1 MEGVELRCTVAV
13 EQPLPGGQALRRR
26 VMRGALV
33 LLGRN
38 ELRQPVLRVV
48 GGSGGA
54 AAVLS
59 FPLSGDSVRLFTRF
73 AGEGRAAVRVGPDG
87 AQVLLSDCPR
97 DALRLFLR
105 LLRLKVLAGTRGAPR
120 VPRLLDRPPPAF
132 AVISPLQERDLLRAP
147 GRLRSGEAREE
158 RPAEVSP
165 GTRRGG
171 SGYRTCRH
179 SAPPSV
185 PQVPRAERRPP
196 VRLSAEQEA
205 VLGAVRSGRSIF
217 FTGCAGERTGW
228 PSQGGGWST
237 GKVLGP
243 CC

>member
-1 MEGVELRCTVAV
+1 MAGAELRCTAAV

-38 ELRQPVLRVV
+38 ELRQPVLRVA

-59 FPLSGDSVRLFTRF
+59 FPLSGDAVRLFTRF

-87 AQVLLSDCPR
+87 AQVLLSDCPP

-105 LLRLKVLAGTRGAPR
+105 LLRLKVVAGTRGAPR
-120 VPRLLDRPPPAF
+120 GPRLLDRPPAAF
-132 AVISPLQERDLLRAP
+132 TVISPLREQDLLRAP
-147 GRLRSGEAREE
+147 GRLRSGQAREE

-165 GTRRGG
+165 GRGGGAPLTGPAITASRRPSRRCPARRGG
-171 SGYRTCRH
+171 
-179 SAPPSV
+179 
-185 PQVPRAERRPP
+185 PR
-196 VRLSAEQEA
+196 
-205 VLGAVRSGRSIF
+205 
-217 FTGCAGERTGW
+217 
-228 PSQGGGWST
+228 
-237 GKVLGP
+237 
-243 CC
+243 